1 MEGLLMKKLMI
12 IGAFGLMLA
21 GCGMEENSADNASA
35 AEQEVQELKVQVLTE
50 PEGET
55 GEWTLEAYVSYG
67 GEAVNDATEVKFEV
81 FEAGKKDESVK
92 IDYTDVK
99 DGVYSIKHTF
109 QEDGVYY
116 FIPHVTA
123 RSMHTMP
130 TQQVVVGRVTDEEIR
145 AAEEAMAKAKAK
157 MMEEKESGTKDE
169 EDMKDGM

>member
-1 MEGLLMKKLMI
+1 MKKLMV

-21 GCGMEENSADNASA
+21 GCGMEEKSADNASA
-35 AEQEVQELKVQVLTE
+35 AGQEMQELEVQVLTE
-50 PEGET
+50 PAGET
-55 GEWTLEAYVSYG
+55 GEWTLEAYVSQG
-67 GEAVNDATEVKFEV
+67 GEAVNDADEVKFEV

-92 IDYTDVK
+92 IDYTDVQE
-99 DGVYSIKHTF
+99 GVYSIKHTF

-123 RSMHTMP
+123 RRMHTMP
-130 TQQVVVGRVTDEEIR
+130 TQQVIVGQVTDEEIH

-169 EDMKDGM
+169 DEEDMQDGM